1 MCKLRN
7 LVINVVLLL
16 LLFAFAG
23 CTAGYISAK
32 DKQGSEKQE
41 KGVTLSDD
49 EITLYMGYNA
59 ALYGGDLDK
68 AQFFLEQ
75 LVESQPEKLEFVS
88 DLIGLYVYRKNTD
101 KAMLLIDK
109 ALKID
114 PNNVSILS
122 SLSDI
127 YVMKGDR
134 KSAIAT
140 LEKVL
145 SIEKNRENVP
155 LVLANLYFQEKEFQK
170 AATLLEEY
178 IKVKPENFLA
188 HIYLGRVYEEL
199 GKNSEAAKEY
209 EAALKEREE
218 DEILITLDNLYDK
231 LGEKEK
237 SIEVLEKFLSRNP
250 DYPKVRERVALLY
263 LSINNYEK
271 ALDNYEHLLNQYPEN
286 KELKFKYILIAI
298 DGGFYEKAK
307 APLEELL
314 SSDPNNQKALYFAGL
329 LYKETK
335 EWDKAITYLSKVT
348 DREYEKS
355 AKLYLSV
362 CYEKKGDTNKAFQ
375 VLKDYW
381 EKEHDDEIGYYLAL
395 YYKNKHDYDNALK
408 LLKELLKITDNK
420 SKIVLLIAEIHLK
433 RNEFEKGI
441 ALVKELLEKSPDNPD
456 ALNFIGYSYVERG
469 INLEEAENMIQK
481 ALTLKPDDPYIMDSL
496 AWLYYTKKDYQKA
509 LEIQKKVVLKV
520 KDDATILEHMGDIL
534 FALGEKKEAKDY
546 YKKALENEAESIN
559 LLKKKIEELKDF

>member
-32 DKQGSEKQE
+32 DKQGSEKQG

-59 ALYGGDLDK
+59 ALYGGDLNK

-155 LVLANLYFQEKEFQK
+155 MVLANLYFQEKEFQK

-271 ALDNYEHLLNQYPEN
+271 ALDNYEHLLDQYPEN

-408 LLKELLKITDNK
+408 LLEELLKITDNK

-441 ALVKELLEKSPDNPD
+441 TLVKELLEKSPDNPD

-546 YKKALENEAESIN
+546 YKKALENEAENIN